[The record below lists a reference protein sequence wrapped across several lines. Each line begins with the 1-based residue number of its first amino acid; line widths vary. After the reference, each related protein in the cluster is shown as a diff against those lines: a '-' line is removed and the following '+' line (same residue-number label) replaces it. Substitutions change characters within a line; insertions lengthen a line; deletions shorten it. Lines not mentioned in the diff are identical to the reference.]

1 MEKREQ
7 DRLTPMRYPS
17 PPRTTGALTQK
28 KMKILMCGYKLAGWL
43 LPALLGL
50 CVLTTFCKA
59 APVVSYSPATLN
71 FSPAG
76 PYSPPRDEA
85 VGSTLATATIGI
97 STSNLPNL
105 LGIYACTIRQTVTVV
120 GTEVSSGI
128 YPTGINGLGIS
139 FYFNS
144 TLITN
149 ANNGLIID
157 TFFNT
162 GSGPLP
168 GINAHLV
175 VTGQIAPGSVA
186 SSTSFVRINYKTGLL
201 NPLLSCLGLNISTLI
216 GWSQTDLLN
225 TGNITVS
232 PVTCSV
238 TTPSV
243 SVTLPTVSTTS
254 LSSLGQ
260 TSGNT
265 RFNIGLS
272 CQSGANV
279 YVTLTDATTPGN
291 TTSLLSL
298 NPSSTAGG
306 VKLRVLKNDGNPV
319 SFGPDSAA
327 AGNTNQWLVGSSAST
342 SNIPL
347 IVQYYRTGNL
357 TAGTVNAVATFT
369 MSYQ

>member
-1 MEKREQ
+1 MTGQTSDSEVGNR
-7 DRLTPMRYPS
+7 RYS
-17 PPRTTGALTQK
+17 A
-28 KMKILMCGYKLAGWL
+28 MKILMCGYKLAGGL
-43 LPALLGL
+43 LQALLGL
-50 CVLTTFCKA
+50 CVMTTLCKA

-85 VGSTLATATIGI
+85 VGSTLATATSGI
-97 STSNLPNL
+97 SISNLPNL
-105 LGIYACTIRQTVTVV
+105 LGIYGCTIRQTVTVV
-120 GTEVSSGI
+120 GTEVSSGV
-128 YPTGINGLGIS
+128 YSTGINGLGIS

-149 ANNGLIID
+149 ANNGLSID

-175 VTGQIAPGSVA
+175 VDGQIAPGSVA
-186 SSTSFVRINYKTGLL
+186 SSTSFVQINYKTGLL
-201 NPLLSCLGLNISTLI
+201 NPLLSCLGLNLA
-216 GWSQTDLLN
+216 WNQTDNLT

-260 TSGNT
+260 TNGDT

-298 NPSSTAGG
+298 NPSSTAQG
-306 VKLRVLKNDGNPV
+306 VKLRILKNDGNPM

-347 IVQYYRTGNL
+347 IVQYYRNGDL
-357 TAGTVNAVATFT
+357 TAGTVNAAATFT